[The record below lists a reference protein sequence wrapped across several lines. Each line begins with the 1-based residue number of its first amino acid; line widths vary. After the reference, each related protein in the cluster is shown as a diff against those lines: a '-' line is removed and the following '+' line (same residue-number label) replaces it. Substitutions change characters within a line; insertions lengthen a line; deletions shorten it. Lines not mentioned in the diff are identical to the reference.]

1 LFVGLALLS
10 TALLPALTAVSAA
23 QSESQLAPVQGQ
35 VQAKLPAKS
44 GIAFPFREHDRVAWI
59 GSSSTNI
66 GVWPK
71 TMQFLLRTRHANLD
85 LKFQRFTTG
94 SGTFH
99 TALQNLDKWLGE
111 FKPTVV
117 VFNYGGNDA
126 GRGEAALD
134 RFKQEIEGAMAQ
146 VQGTGARAIL
156 MTHQPSDLHNKAVKA
171 EAARLRTIYAET
183 MISLAQEK
191 GWPLVDTY
199 HPLNSMQDNA
209 RRDDPT
215 FTINK
220 DPIHLNDPAYV
231 AWGMFLYEG
240 MNPPPAESVAEI
252 TASGQVSA
260 TSRCRISNV
269 QAEAGSLSFSRADEV
284 LPILPPAPLPPR
296 RHVPLEELSRYMLKV
311 TGLSPGQYEITC
323 EGKPLGTINAD
334 TLEAGVNLN
343 SVLLDAGLS
352 APWADL
358 AAEIWDG
365 KSLDQIGQT
374 QWRFEIKKR
383 NH

>member
-1 LFVGLALLS
+1 
-10 TALLPALTAVSAA
+10 
-23 QSESQLAPVQGQ
+23 
-35 VQAKLPAKS
+35 
-44 GIAFPFREHDRVAWI
+44 
-59 GSSSTNI
+59 
-66 GVWPK
+66 
-71 TMQFLLRTRHANLD
+71 
-85 LKFQRFTTG
+85 
-94 SGTFH
+94 
-99 TALQNLDKWLGE
+99 
-111 FKPTVV
+111 
-117 VFNYGGNDA
+117 
-126 GRGEAALD
+126 
-134 RFKQEIEGAMAQ
+134 
-146 VQGTGARAIL
+146 

-284 LPILPPAPLPPR
+284 LPILPPPPLPPR

-323 EGKPLGTINAD
+323 EGKPLGTITAD

-343 SVLLDAGLS
+343 SVMLDAGLS

-365 KSLDQIGQT
+365 KSLDQIGRT